1 MIALRRLASSS
12 SSSSGS
18 RLLFARSFS
27 STVPPLPPNKKEDQ
41 DGSNATIKRHFHQS
55 PLPRADATTGMV
67 DTTASPVTTATSES
81 KLLAR
86 FTTTAEVTVSKIFP
100 AGFGWQTGGIIA
112 NSMGME
118 GMNFAFMTGL
128 GDAIGVFAGHCLYYA
143 AKKQILDDDNS
154 IDMTK
159 EWHSGVLLGGAAFC
173 SGTAWQPVVN
183 ALQGAGCSYNEV
195 FSGTF
200 VACALA
206 FYTGLRLGRTVLP
219 FHTIERPTFENS
231 CTDAALST
239 AIGGAAG
246 FFTGTDAVYLPE
258 QNFLLHVVGIPDGTP
273 DLVGAAIAGTSTS
286 LGFFTVQSGL
296 NVTYPKGTCWN
307 D

>member
-1 MIALRRLASSS
+1 ML
-12 SSSSGS
+12 
-18 RLLFARSFS
+18 
-27 STVPPLPPNKKEDQ
+27 KQEDDQ
-41 DGSNATIKRHFHQS
+41 DGGSHATTIKRHFHQS
-55 PLPRADATTGMV
+55 PLSRADATAGGMV
-67 DTTASPVTTATSES
+67 DAPPLTSASTSGSS

-100 AGFGWQTGGIIA
+100 AGFGWQTGGIVA
-112 NSMGME
+112 NGLGME
-118 GMNFAFMTGL
+118 GMNFALMTGL

-143 AKKQILDDDNS
+143 AKKQVLEDSS

-200 VACALA
+200 VACAVA